1 MARRTAVK
9 CELIILHTTQANHGP
24 GNGRVRGYFFLN
36 VGQRGV
42 FLDSSTENRCLDI
55 IRANLWRII
64 LRFFI
69 SEESFSATCSSD
81 PDFIKTINSCECHR
95 TCFVQEPFWYENFPV
110 ENQVV
115 RIILS
120 PPGVLHLG
128 EVGWVW
134 LGLGSASSVANVG
147 GYRAARPCDGSGRC
161 FRYTRTCKCFRCTR
175 AGFRSRFG
183 SRTVSPPSSG

>member
-1 MARRTAVK
+1 MSLDRVRS
-9 CELIILHTTQANHGP
+9 LMR
-24 GNGRVRGYFFLN
+24 NGRVRGYFFLN

-95 TCFVQEPFWYENFPV
+95 TCFVQEPFWCEN
-110 ENQVV
+110 
-115 RIILS
+115 S
-120 PPGVLHLG
+120 PRDHL
-128 EVGWVW
+128 VYFTWVK
-134 LGLGSASSVANVG
+134 LAALPRNARGFASLVANVG
-147 GYRAARPCDGSGRC
+147 GYRAARPCDGPGRC
-161 FRYTRTCKCFRCTR
+161 FRCTRTGKCFRCTR

-183 SRTVSPPSSG
+183 STTVSPPSSG